1 MQLFMPYYNL
11 EYTKALT
18 YTMANVAGGIG
29 QGPATEVTH
38 LGLNQLPVFS
48 SILLCLSILDLRSVW
63 QCMHAPSC
71 PDRGTQV
78 HQIEDVEGDVWGLKG
93 PMAKVD
99 WGSRATDCLIG
110 C

>member
-1 MQLFMPYYNL
+1 VQLFMPYYNL

-48 SILLCLSILDLRSVW
+48 SILLCLSILDLRSVCTLHPALTEAHKFIKSRMW
-63 QCMHAPSC
+63 RVTS
-71 PDRGTQV
+71 
-78 HQIEDVEGDVWGLKG
+78 GD
-93 PMAKVD
+93 
-99 WGSRATDCLIG
+99 
-110 C
+110 